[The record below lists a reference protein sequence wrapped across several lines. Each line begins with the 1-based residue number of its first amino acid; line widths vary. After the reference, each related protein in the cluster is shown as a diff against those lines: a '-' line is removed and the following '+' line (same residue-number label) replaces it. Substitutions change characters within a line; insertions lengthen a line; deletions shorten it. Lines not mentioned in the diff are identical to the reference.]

1 MPEIKATMAF
11 RRADGK
17 NSTITVS
24 DADPSLTEAAVN
36 TAMDLILAK
45 NVFAPEA
52 SDFKEKVS
60 GKLISTTTQDFA
72 MTTV

>member
-17 NSTITVS
+17 NSTVTVI
-24 DADPSLTEAAVN
+24 DANASLTEAALN
-36 TAMDLILAK
+36 TVMDTILAK
-45 NVFAPEA
+45 NVFAPET

-60 GKLISTTTQDFA
+60 GKLVSTTTQDFA